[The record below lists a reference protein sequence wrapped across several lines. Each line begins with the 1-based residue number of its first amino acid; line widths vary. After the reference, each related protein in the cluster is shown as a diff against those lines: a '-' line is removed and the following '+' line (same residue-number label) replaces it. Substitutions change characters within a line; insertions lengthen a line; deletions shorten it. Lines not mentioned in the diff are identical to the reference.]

1 MKLYKSPGRQLKV
14 VLSSFIFC
22 VICSCDTDPNPSPN
36 PATSTDFETT
46 PQKVAITPGVIDEA
60 SGIVASYSMPGNF
73 WINQDS
79 GQPSSLYLLSAD
91 GKNVKEMKIPGATN
105 RDWEDVAIG
114 PGPASGVNYL
124 YIGDIGDNANSAPVS
139 VIYRVPEV
147 ADANASFDQNA
158 LEKIS
163 FTYPD
168 GPRDA
173 ESLLLDPATKDIF
186 VLSKSGQG
194 TSIYRLP
201 FPQSTSETMV
211 AEKVGTMPGVILATG
226 GNISKDGTEILV
238 RTYLAVSYWKVKSGE
253 SVAQTLTQAATKS
266 LLVALEPQ
274 GEAVCMDVDGKGF
287 YTISEKANASSFT
300 LNYYKKK

>member
-1 MKLYKSPGRQLKV
+1 MKLYKMPGKHLRV

-36 PATSTDFETT
+36 PAASADFETT
-46 PQKVAITPGVIDEA
+46 PQKVPITPGIIDEA

-79 GQPSSLYLLSAD
+79 GQPASLYLVSAD
-91 GKNVKEMKIPGATN
+91 GKNIKEMKISGATN

-114 PGPASGVNYL
+114 PGPAAGTNYL
-124 YIGDIGDNANSAPVS
+124 YIGDIGDNANAAPVS
-139 VIYRVPEV
+139 FIYRVPEV

-173 ESLLLDPATKDIF
+173 ESLLLDPVTKDIF

-194 TSIYRLP
+194 TNVYKLA
-201 FPQSTSETMV
+201 FPQSISETMV
-211 AEKVGTMPGVILATG
+211 AEKVGTMPGVTLATG
-226 GNISKDGTEILV
+226 GNISKDGTEILI
-238 RTYLAVSYWKVKSGE
+238 RTYLAAYYWKVKSGE

-266 LLVALEPQ
+266 LLVVL
-274 GEAVCMDVDGKGF
+274 GEAVCMDVEGKGF
-287 YTISEKANASSFT
+287 YTISEKGSASSVT